1 MNEAVAERNGDYAR
15 PRRKEALKV
24 ENILQDRERRQRGRG
39 EKSDGFDECNA
50 NYKTRNV
57 SLQGFSSFHHTFL
70 FFIACYGTSRFRD
83 VTFAFSDMET
93 HAG

>member
-1 MNEAVAERNGDYAR
+1 METTQGHDG
-15 PRRKEALKV
+15 RRRTRWKTYCKTMK
-24 ENILQDRERRQRGRG
+24 RRQRGRG